1 MDGLRE
7 LLREKMRAQGAEA
20 YAKFRCSEVI
30 HDWSKIVDETIAEQV
45 QPVKLEHGT
54 LFVHVQNSAF
64 KDQLKFVAEEI
75 IEAINDHFGQDEPL
89 VKEIKIAK
97 AFQIAD
103 MPRQEGTKDN
113 GQGTSQAFEEVTLTA
128 EEVKACEA
136 QAETFPVEELRPT
149 VLATLLS
156 QARAQKFRRAQ
167 GWHKC
172 ADCEALCPPEEIF
185 CEVCKIKARS
195 AMVEELYRIFY
206 DEPWLKTRDAQK
218 ILLERMPNM
227 RKECSPDVIE
237 SARTT
242 LIQKVAGGIRYGD
255 EDSPDVMKL
264 VMLEKRL
271 PPEKLTPAIIRRTL
285 LDLQFN
291 LSEGALL
298 KRYDALKGRRRN

>member
-1 MDGLRE
+1 MDDLRE
-7 LLREKMRAQGAEA
+7 LLREKMRSQGAEA
-20 YAKFRCSEVI
+20 YAKFRCREVI

-45 QPVKLEHGT
+45 QPVALEHGT
-54 LFVHVQNSAF
+54 LFVCVQNSAF

-97 AFQIAD
+97 AFQVAD
-103 MPRQEGTKDN
+103 MPRREGTRDK

-136 QAETFPVEELRPT
+136 QAEKFSVEELRPT

-156 QARAQKFRRAQ
+156 QARAQKFRRA
-167 GWHKC
+167 
-172 ADCEALCPPEEIF
+172 LCPPEEIF
-185 CEVCKIKARS
+185 CEVCKIKART

-206 DEPWLKTRDAQK
+206 DEPWLKTQDAQK
-218 ILLERMPNM
+218 ILLERMPQV
-227 RKECSPDVIE
+227 RKECSPDAVE

-285 LDLQFN
+285 IDLQFN

-298 KRYDALKGRRRN
+298 KRYDTLKARRRN

>member
-1 MDGLRE
+1 MESLRE
-7 LLREKMRAQGAEA
+7 LLREKMRAQGPEA

-30 HDWSKIVDETIAEQV
+30 HDWSKIVDETISEQV
-45 QPVKLEHGT
+45 QPVTLEHGI
-54 LFVHVQNSAF
+54 LFVCVQNSAF
-64 KDQLKFVAEEI
+64 KDQLKFVSDEI

-103 MPRQEGTKDN
+103 MPRRETISDKKPAA
-113 GQGTSQAFEEVTLTA
+113 SQAFEEVTLTE

-156 QARAQKFRRAQ
+156 QARAQKFRRTQ

-185 CEVCKIKARS
+185 CEVCKIKARA

-218 ILLERMPNM
+218 ILLERMPQM
-227 RKECSPDVIE
+227 RKECSPDAVE

-298 KRYDALKGRRRN
+298 KRYLKERRRN